1 MKTLATAIIVLLMAA
16 APASAWA
23 KNIDLSTVPAR
34 DTVQLTIY
42 NAEDLTLVRETRRI
56 TFKQGVNPL
65 QFSWA
70 GTLIDPTSVELRFL
84 SDPEKLSVLDTTFP
98 HDKPQMLYWNVASD
112 FDGEATVEISYF
124 TSGITWSADYVGI
137 TSADEKTMKLDGYV
151 TVTNRSGEDYQN
163 ASVRLVVG
171 TINLVEQIAML
182 AQQGVV
188 TKGAGARGQ
197 VMRRAVQKAES
208 EAMFSL
214 RADALAAPLPGAKQ
228 IVKEGLSEYF
238 IFAIEGQETVPDD
251 WSKRLRSFQA
261 DAAPVK
267 VEYRYR
273 PEEYGDQ
280 LMRLYLLTNDK
291 ESDMG
296 TAPLPDGIVRIFKQK
311 GDAGLAYVT
320 QQAIKYIPIGDK
332 IELQVGVDPN
342 VVFELKT
349 LAATRDNIWGTF
361 GSKIR
366 RRMDEPGVRIED
378 RGVVEGWDEHEVY
391 EQVIRNY
398 SPAPGSITVEIRRSF
413 GGDCTFVSQL
423 DAKPHDYRT
432 VQYRAQVAPGDTLR
446 LRYEVTTRQGSNAK
460 QNRLQ
465 VEPGDPTPVAWAD

>member
-1 MKTLATAIIVLLMAA
+1 MKSVTTAILVLLMTAGVA
-16 APASAWA
+16 RA

-34 DTVQLTIY
+34 DSVQLTIY
-42 NAEDLTLVRETRRI
+42 NAEDLTLVRETRRV

-84 SDPEKLSVLDTTFP
+84 SDPDKLSVLDTTFP

-137 TSADEKTMKLDGYV
+137 TDADEQTMKLDGYV
-151 TVTNRSGEDYQN
+151 TVTNHSGEDYQG

-171 TINLVEQIAML
+171 NINLVEQIAML
-182 AQQGVV
+182 ARQGVV
-188 TKGAGARGQ
+188 TNDMRGRAVRQ
-197 VMRRAVQKAES
+197 VMAKGED
-208 EAMFSL
+208 EALFVGGQITRENDGL
-214 RADALAAPLPGAKQ
+214 KQ

-238 IFAIEGQETVPDD
+238 IFAIEGQETVPDG

-261 DAAPVK
+261 DAAPIK

-273 PEEYGDQ
+273 PEEYGHQ

-296 TAPLPDGIVRIFKQK
+296 TAPLPDGVVRIFKRK

-320 QQAIKYIPIGDK
+320 QQSIKYIPIGDK

-342 VVFELKT
+342 VVFELRP
-349 LAATRDNIWGTF
+349 LAVTRDNIWGTF
-361 GSKIR
+361 KDKVR
-366 RRMDEPGVRIED
+366 RRMDDPGIRIED
-378 RGVVEGWDEHEVY
+378 RGVVEGWDEHTVY

-398 SPAPGSITVEIRRSF
+398 TPGRIELEVRRAFDGDSTFTSRLGAVSHDYHTVEYRVPALAPGS
-413 GGDCTFVSQL
+413 
-423 DAKPHDYRT
+423 
-432 VQYRAQVAPGDTLR
+432 TLR
-446 LRYEVTTRQGSNAK
+446 LRYQVTQHLGTNAK
-460 QNRLQ
+460 QNRVQ
-465 VEPGDPTPVAWAD
+465 VEDGDPAPVAWAD